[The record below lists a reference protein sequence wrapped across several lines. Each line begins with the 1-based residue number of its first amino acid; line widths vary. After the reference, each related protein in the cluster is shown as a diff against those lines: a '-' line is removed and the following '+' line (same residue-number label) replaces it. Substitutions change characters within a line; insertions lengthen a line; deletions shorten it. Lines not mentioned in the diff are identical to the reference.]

1 MSKALVLGAVAL
13 AFSAATASAQVY
25 ATPDYGYG
33 HATPVAD
40 LAPPPYGYAAPGY
53 GYAAPPYAAPAT
65 AGTTVVIVTP
75 APGYAAPPVYAAP
88 QIYSAPAVTSGY
100 YDAPPVPPE
109 PIYDYAPGY
118 RGGYGY
124 AWR

>member
-13 AFSAATASAQVY
+13 AFSAATAAAQVY

-33 HATPVAD
+33 YATPVAD

-124 AWR
+124 GWR